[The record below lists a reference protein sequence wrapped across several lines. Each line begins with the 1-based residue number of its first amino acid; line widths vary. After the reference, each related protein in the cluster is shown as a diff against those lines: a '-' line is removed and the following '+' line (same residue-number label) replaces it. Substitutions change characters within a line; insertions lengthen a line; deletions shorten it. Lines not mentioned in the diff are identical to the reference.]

1 MFSKS
6 NTKGFVIDHGGLTSH
21 AAIIS
26 RSLNIPAVVGT
37 HNSTLLI
44 NDGDELVV
52 DGFHG
57 CILVNPTKR
66 QCNFFNIKIKHLKKL
81 QKSLEELKDK
91 KAETTDGK
99 IIELLANVDVTGEI
113 DIAKTSG
120 AQGIGLYRSEQIF
133 AEMGDLASEEE
144 QTKIYSKLASRMY
157 PQMVTI
163 RALDIGG
170 DKFNFSGISEPNP
183 FLGLRGI
190 RLLLANESLF
200 KSQIRAVLRASNNKN
215 VQFML
220 PMISSLEEVRKSKRL
235 IDECKKEL
243 KKAKEK
249 FDNNIKIGIMVEV
262 PSTALLAKEFAD
274 EVDFLSIGTNDL
286 IQYLV
291 AVDRGNDLVSDL
303 YREFHPA
310 VLKTLKIIIDGAKI
324 SNKNVSLCG
333 EMAADTLAIPLL
345 IGLGL
350 ETLSISPSTITYVK
364 KIIRSISY
372 LKSKKLA
379 DECLTFTTS
388 QEITSR
394 IEKFFVDNSIKRTR
408 NII

>member
-1 MFSKS
+1 M
-6 NTKGFVIDHGGLTSH
+6 
-21 AAIIS
+21 
-26 RSLNIPAVVGT
+26 
-37 HNSTLLI
+37 
-44 NDGDELVV
+44 
-52 DGFHG
+52 
-57 CILVNPTKR
+57 
-66 QCNFFNIKIKHLKKL
+66 
-81 QKSLEELKDK
+81 
-91 KAETTDGK
+91 
-99 IIELLANVDVTGEI
+99 
-113 DIAKTSG
+113 
-120 AQGIGLYRSEQIF
+120 
-133 AEMGDLASEEE
+133 
-144 QTKIYSKLASRMY
+144 
-157 PQMVTI
+157 
-163 RALDIGG
+163 
-170 DKFNFSGISEPNP
+170 
-183 FLGLRGI
+183 
-190 RLLLANESLF
+190 
-200 KSQIRAVLRASNNKN
+200 
-215 VQFML
+215 
-220 PMISSLEEVRKSKRL
+220 
-235 IDECKKEL
+235 
-243 KKAKEK
+243 
-249 FDNNIKIGIMVEV
+249 
-262 PSTALLAKEFAD
+262 
-274 EVDFLSIGTNDL
+274 
-286 IQYLV
+286 V